1 MKINRL
7 IRVIAVLLALTMLPL
22 WMFGCGR
29 ASNTVRER
37 LVEMMVGDGKL
48 SDKNK
53 ETEEYLEKLNSDTEL
68 IMANASKGGGWQAVY
83 LEPGST
89 YIARCYENCYK
100 LAVAWSTKGCEYYHD
115 RKVMTHIKNT
125 LEKVYLDGYG
135 EEEKLDTDRELSS
148 TESYDQ
154 AEYLLRTLLILKD
167 NGKLSNKKI
176 ENYASV
182 PAAKIPAPV
191 GSGVVLA
198 RSSYIVLAYSALLK
212 GENYLKTVATK
223 YAVGMLSDVTSSSGL
238 YADGSFIS
246 DIEIASSGSYGV
258 VAFSNMVEIAY
269 AVMDEEDIDFPAEAG
284 VWDYLY
290 KWATTSIIP
299 SLYNGRAF
307 ASTVSSY
314 LVDAEKLGGRA
325 VSALL
330 ALADCLEEKDAT
342 KALELRQI
350 VKGYGN
356 ETVSN
361 FNRYLTTYG
370 MTEYEDIVKDKEIQA
385 KTVLGAH
392 SFAAMDKLTVIGG
405 KYSAS
410 LSISSARTA
419 KYETRKDHF
428 AEKDADENDLTAVNG
443 RGWYT
448 GDGML
453 MLYTSSYAPDS
464 NYWKYV
470 NGLRIPGTTVD
481 SRPRKDINAG
491 GYDGTLFA
499 SGSVTL
505 GSYAVASY
513 DFINNNSEL
522 RSDLAAKKSYFF
534 FDGEIV
540 ALGAGITNTYV
551 DDKADEQ
558 YIETVVENISY
569 GTFTSVSTSPYQ
581 DDDKTLAQNKT
592 ELAPS
597 ALYVLKYGGIYVP
610 ADKNDTLKYSLN
622 VTDGGNFVELWIDHN
637 NVTVDPITGE
647 EISSPVIS
655 GKTYEYC
662 IVPSTVMN
670 MNEFFAYVAAPGYT
684 VLANDEKVQAVKDA
698 SSGATGY
705 TFWEAGSCNGIATD
719 FACSVMVHETDSQI
733 TISVADI
740 SHTASAVPGNITLS
754 AGGTVVSA
762 SAGISLNGTTL
773 TVDRTV
779 AASGQTL
786 TIVINK

>member
-1 MKINRL
+1 MKMNRL
-7 IRVIAVLLALTMLPL
+7 IRVIAVLLAITMLPL
-22 WMFGCGR
+22 WMFGCG
-29 ASNTVRER
+29 SSDTVRER

-48 SDKNK
+48 NDKNK
-53 ETEEYLEKLNSDTEL
+53 VTAEYLEKLNSDTER
-68 IMANASKGGGWQAVY
+68 IITYASKGGGWQDAY
-83 LEPGST
+83 LESGSSRLAS
-89 YIARCYENCYK
+89 IYENCYK
-100 LAVAWSTKGCEYYHD
+100 LAVAWATKGCEYYHD

-125 LEKVYLDGYG
+125 IEKFYSSGYDDQEG
-135 EEEKLDTDRELSS
+135 RLTYAER
-148 TESYDQ
+148 YDQ
-154 AEYLLRTLLILKD
+154 AEYFLRTLLILKE
-167 NGKLSNKKI
+167 NGKLSNRKL
-176 ENYASV
+176 EEYASI
-182 PAAKIPAPV
+182 PAANISAPV
-191 GSGVVLA
+191 GSGFVLA
-198 RSSYIVLAYSALLK
+198 RSSYIVLAYSAIL
-212 GENYLKTVATK
+212 ENDDYLKTIAPK
-223 YAVGMLSDVTSSSGL
+223 YAVNLLADVTSGSGL
-238 YADGSFIS
+238 YADGSFVTDVEIS
-246 DIEIASSGSYGV
+246 SSGSYGV
-258 VAFSNMVEIAY
+258 VSFSTLVEIAY
-269 AVMDEEDIDFPAEAG
+269 AVMGDDEADFPAEEA

-314 LVDAEKLGGRA
+314 LVDAEELGGRA
-325 VSALL
+325 VSSLL
-330 ALADCLEEKDAT
+330 ALADCFDEKDAT

-356 ETVSN
+356 ETGSN
-361 FNRYLTTYG
+361 FNKFLTTYG
-370 MTEYEDIVKDKEIQA
+370 MTEYEDIVKDKNIEA
-385 KTVLGAH
+385 KTVLGAT

-410 LSISSARTA
+410 LSISSVRTA
-419 KYETRKDHF
+419 KYETRKDRLSD
-428 AEKDADENDLTAVNG
+428 KDADGKDKTAING
-443 RGWYT
+443 KGWYT

-470 NGLRIPGTTVD
+470 NGLKIPGTTVD
-481 SRPRKDINAG
+481 SRPRTDINAG
-491 GYDGTLFA
+491 GYDGILFA

-505 GSYAVASY
+505 GNYAVASY
-513 DFINNNSEL
+513 DYINNNNEL
-522 RSDLAAKKSYFF
+522 RSDLVAKKSYFF

-540 ALGAGITNTYV
+540 ALGAGITNTHV

-558 YIETVVENISY
+558 YIQTIVENISY
-569 GTFTSVSTSPYQ
+569 GTFTSVSTSPEQ
-581 DDDKTLAQNKT
+581 AHDKTLAKNKT
-592 ELAPS
+592 EIAPS

-637 NVTVDPITGE
+637 EVTVDPETGKE
-647 EISSPVIS
+647 VSSPVIS

-662 IVPSTVMN
+662 IVPSTSMN
-670 MNEFFAYVAAPGYT
+670 INEFFGYVAAPGYT

-740 SHTASAVPGNITLS
+740 THTASATPGNITLS
-754 AGGTVVSA
+754 IGGTVVSA
-762 SAGISLNGTTL
+762 SAGIALNGTTL
-773 TVDRTV
+773 TVDRNV
-779 AASGQTL
+779 ASSGQTL